1 MTKDDVTFESF
12 GMSVQAIAI
21 AKALK
26 RMMVPAEKQD
36 EFVKQYKSCLR
47 EVLKDMQSRHSELS
61 PIIQRLLSDE
71 HQDKSDGQ

>member
-21 AKALK
+21 AKSLK
-26 RMMVPAEKQD
+26 RMMVSDEKQD

-47 EVLKDMQSRHSELS
+47 DVLKDMQSRHSELS

-71 HQDKSDGQ
+71 HYDISDGQ

>member
-21 AKALK
+21 AKSLK
-26 RMMVPAEKQD
+26 RMMVSDEKQD

-47 EVLKDMQSRHSELS
+47 DVLKDMQSRHSELS